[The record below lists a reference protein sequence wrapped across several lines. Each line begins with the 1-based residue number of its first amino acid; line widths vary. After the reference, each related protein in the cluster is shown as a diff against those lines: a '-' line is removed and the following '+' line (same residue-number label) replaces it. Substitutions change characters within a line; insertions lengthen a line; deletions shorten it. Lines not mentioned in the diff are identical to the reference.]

1 MKKFGQIALASAALC
16 LCLCHAATAQSS
28 VTIYGI
34 ADLGMEY
41 VDNLPPAGGHTSRLI
56 SGGQAGA
63 RLGFR
68 GTEDLGGGASAFFAL
83 ESGIGMDTGE
93 LQQGGR
99 AFGRLS
105 YVGLESELGAL
116 SLGRHRNAIFDVAI
130 PFDPMV
136 YNRYSLFS
144 VDPVTGGRVDNAVRY
159 NKAIGPVSLSA
170 QYSFGYDAQ
179 IPNGSEVANNSK
191 TGREVGASLVYASG
205 GLSAMLAYDQ
215 RQGVTPTTTALDE
228 QRWVAAATYEWS
240 LWKAYVGLIDLDRS
254 IAPTMR
260 RRTYWAGLNF
270 KATPALTL
278 SGAIYHHDVLAA
290 GADSDLY
297 ALSVLYA
304 LSKRSTLYVNVG
316 FAANDAG
323 STQGVVAP
331 ATAAPGQDQRG
342 IVVGLM
348 HRF

>member
-1 MKKFGQIALASAALC
+1 MKKTGQIALASVALC
-16 LCLCHAATAQSS
+16 ACHVAAAQSS

-34 ADLGMEY
+34 ADVGIEY
-41 VDNLPPAGGHTSRLI
+41 VDKLPPAPGGNVSRVI
-56 SGGQAGA
+56 SGGQAGS

-68 GTEDLGGGASAFFAL
+68 GTEDLGGGAKAFLAL
-83 ESGIGMDTGE
+83 ESGISIDSGE

-99 AFGRLS
+99 MFGRLA
-105 YVGLESELGAL
+105 YVGLESDLGAV

-144 VDPVTGGRVDNAVRY
+144 ADPVVGGRVDNAVRY
-159 NKAIGPVSLSA
+159 LKSFGPVSVSA
-170 QYSFGYDAQ
+170 QYSFGYDSQ
-179 IPNGSEVANNSK
+179 IPNGSEVPGDSK
-191 TGREVGASLVYASG
+191 IGREMGASIVYATN

-215 RQGVTPTTTALDE
+215 RQGVTAASADQDE
-228 QRWVAAATYEWS
+228 RRWVAAGTYEWS
-240 LWKAYVGLIDLDRS
+240 RWKGYLGLIDLDRS
-254 IAPTMR
+254 ITPALE
-260 RRTYWAGLNF
+260 RRTYWAGVGF
-270 KATPALTL
+270 KATPAL
-278 SGAIYHHDVLAA
+278 SVGGAIYHHDARA
-290 GADSDLY
+290 QDADSNLY

-304 LSKRSTLYVNVG
+304 LSKRSTLYANVG
-316 FAANDAG
+316 FSDNDAA

-331 ATAAPGQDQRG
+331 ATAIAGQDQRG